1 MVLEMKRA
9 LEDLKRGDTR
19 GYRKIFDATYEEVY
33 CRSLLLIQKEETVI
47 EFMEGFFSEL
57 FGMLEEAD
65 ETKDKENWF
74 WQKYYQRV
82 RKQYHK
88 LLTEQDK
95 TKSPAGVR
103 TLAKLPASFPLLH
116 RVMLVMYHRDD
127 FTASEI
133 SGIFG
138 LEEGKL
144 QEELDKM
151 EKLLP
156 TLTKDQPEEVS
167 GYVGS
172 WKTLLLG
179 ASRQIISTCSD
190 EWVDGLYA
198 RAAKEANIAT
208 APSHEKKDSF
218 EYFVADADLSEGKSK
233 GSRTAEDDEEEE
245 DDDEESED
253 DEYDDDDEEEEDDE
267 EDDDDR
273 YDWDLEDDG
282 KRMILLGIVLAL
294 VIVAI
299 VGFAAFK
306 LLGNKNPKEQE
317 AVSTEAE
324 AENGDE
330 GDASLVIRGDGPDEN
345 SEGSEN
351 SGESQENPEETE
363 EAPEEP
369 APEEQPQESDATI
382 MKVVPKSV
390 NVRSEANTNCS
401 VLTTVKS
408 GEKVEV
414 LGDLSQEWVQIRC
427 IEQDSKEGYVKS
439 ELLASVE

>member
-414 LGDLSQEWVQIRC
+414 LMLILT
-427 IEQDSKEGYVKS
+427 KS
-439 ELLASVE
+439 VRRFFF